1 MPSEMSCAKE
11 TRDLIIDCCV
21 GEHDMSGS
29 SIANADIAAE
39 FVHLL
44 SSEAND
50 VCEKGSKKTIAPEHV
65 VTALKVSM
73 FVTPLSW
80 SDADILHQDLGF
92 EAYTTEV
99 EDVLKE
105 HKVQQKVSLCVFCS
119 MSHSA
124 ETRLRTASG
133 KRRAWKTRACRSRS
147 SSGNSSSSLPPA
159 PHATTRQHRQAETV
173 ACSGIA
179 LPRGLPV
186 FIARSV
192 TCHSPLYS
200 KARRPL
206 LIARPRSVALLS
218 LKLHALE

>member
-73 FVTPLSW
+73 P
-80 SDADILHQDLGF
+80 
-92 EAYTTEV
+92 
-99 EDVLKE
+99 
-105 HKVQQKVSLCVFCS
+105 
-119 MSHSA
+119 
-124 ETRLRTASG
+124 
-133 KRRAWKTRACRSRS
+133 
-147 SSGNSSSSLPPA
+147 
-159 PHATTRQHRQAETV
+159 
-173 ACSGIA
+173 
-179 LPRGLPV
+179 
-186 FIARSV
+186 
-192 TCHSPLYS
+192 
-200 KARRPL
+200 ARR
-206 LIARPRSVALLS
+206 RC
-218 LKLHALE
+218 